1 MIDDRRLKERRMNLL
16 VAVAVTIATIAVVFV
31 IVRTV

>member
-1 MIDDRRLKERRMNLL
+1 MIDDRVLKEMRMNAL
-16 VAVAVTIATIAVVFV
+16 VAVAVTIVILAVVFV